1 MARAY
6 SDDLRRKILEAYGR
20 GSGSLEELAQR
31 VGVSHGYTKKIRK
44 QQLRSGQMERVP
56 QRYGTRSR
64 TTPEIRAQLREM
76 IRRQPD
82 LTLAELQSRL
92 YENSRVPLSVSRLW
106 RVIRKM
112 GLPLKKSRSTRRSRT
127 RRKTGSAASRGGN
140 RSSRLTPGSG
150 WLWMRAE

>member
-20 GSGSLEELAQR
+20 GSVSLGELAQR
-31 VGVSHGYTKKIRK
+31 FGVSPGYTKKIRK

-64 TTPEIRAQLREM
+64 TTPEVRAQLREM
-76 IRRQPD
+76 IRRQAD

-92 YENSRVPLSVSRLW
+92 YESSRVQWSVSRLW
-106 RVIRKM
+106 RVIRQM

-127 RRKTGSAASRGGN
+127 RRKTGSAARRGGN
-140 RSSRLTPGSG
+140 R
-150 WLWMRAE
+150 